1 MKIMKEIVFNK
12 NPLLILSYLS
22 KSKSHEN
29 ISAHIAKDLELG
41 SGSVHQI
48 LKQFEEI
55 GIVQSRLLGKSLV
68 YETDRNSP
76 LVKSFRIFENMLE
89 LDLLFNNL
97 KIHCRKI
104 ILFGSCATGEDSE
117 SSDIDIFIVADID
130 EKDNIINLI
139 SDFQLEREIKP
150 VIVDTVELMEMEK
163 NDKVFLSEI
172 MKGIEVWEGNYG
184 IN

>member
-29 ISAHIAKDLELG
+29 ISAHIAKDLGLG

-130 EKDNIINLI
+130 EKDNIINII

-184 IN
+184 NN